1 MKELEKILE
10 RKEIN
15 AIKDIEEE
23 NERCNTVCEG
33 CCSDIEDGECNCR
46 DALIIRII
54 EKMAERMNDDW
65 IPVEERLPEER
76 IDPITN
82 DFYDYQV
89 TVKFGEDMYIRHCKF
104 GRGHWYYG
112 ATNVVKYVIAWL
124 PRPEP
129 YQPEKITKQPFSEG
143 SDIDGR

>member
-23 NERCNTVCEG
+23 NERCNTACEG
-33 CCSDIEDGECNCR
+33 CCSDVEDGECNCR

-65 IPVEERLPEER
+65 IPVKERLPGENQEVWITTKYGEVKRAMYTEHLGNNEVKIFLLIGGTENIEEVSAWQ
-76 IDPITN
+76 P
-82 DFYDYQV
+82 
-89 TVKFGEDMYIRHCKF
+89 
-104 GRGHWYYG
+104 YY
-112 ATNVVKYVIAWL
+112 V
-124 PRPEP
+124 PEP
-129 YQPEKITKQPFSEG
+129 YRSEV
-143 SDIDGR
+143 IR